1 MKFLTFVTYDVA
13 KAADMAQAGDKVAKI
28 PGQKMLTT
36 YICGGK
42 PFDGLAPN
50 TMVAITVREAET
62 MEALAAAMYTYL
74 VLGATVWSVPVLEFT
89 PGNLAEEE
97 KKFRK

>member
-13 KAADMAQAGDKVAKI
+13 KAGELAQAGDKVARI
-28 PGQKMLTT
+28 PGQKMLAT

-62 MEALAAAMYTYL
+62 IEALAGALYTYML
-74 VLGATVWSVPVLEFT
+74 LGATAWAVPVLEIT
-89 PGNLAEEE
+89 PGKMTQAE
-97 KKFRK
+97 KKLRK